1 MLFQKYH
8 FDTYWQHSMLC
19 ANGNQYCMSIN
30 IAYCIDNW
38 STSVASPYTQHPC
51 EQVALLVSWISLT
64 AVPKGKVAR
73 AFRDSRFYFVPA
85 RKGEEVGMHGDDGSA
100 GEGR

>member
-1 MLFQKYH
+1 
-8 FDTYWQHSMLC
+8 
-19 ANGNQYCMSIN
+19 MSIN

-38 STSVASPYTQHPC
+38 STSVASPYRQHPC
-51 EQVALLVSWISLT
+51 EQVALLVSWISSA
-64 AVPKGKVAR
+64 AVPKGKASR

-85 RKGEEVGMHGDDGSA
+85 RKGEEVGMHGDAGSA